1 MGTNPQELTTTPD
14 DVEAT
19 RSRLSRDIDE
29 LSDKVSPGRVVQRR
43 RQAAGHRLTSLR
55 DRVMGTAS
63 QLSPGGGSSG
73 GPGMGDRASGAAQ
86 HLAGTSK
93 DAARGAT
100 DTLTRTTE
108 GSPLAAGLVAFG
120 AGMVISALLPPSQ
133 AESQAVGRA
142 MGTAK
147 EHAGPVMDE
156 ARSVAQDVGQQLKD
170 SATDSAQQVA
180 ETGKVAAENVKEE
193 GKASTQEV
201 KDQAKT
207 S

>member
-43 RQAAGHRLTSLR
+43 RQAAGHRLTSMR

-63 QLSPGGGSSG
+63 QLSPGGGSG
-73 GPGMGDRASGAAQ
+73 GPGMGDRASGATQ
-86 HLAGTSK
+86 HLASTGK

-120 AGMVISALLPPSQ
+120 AGMVISALLPASQ

-147 EHAGPVMDE
+147 EHAGPVLDE
-156 ARSVAQDVGQQLKD
+156 ARSVAQDVGQQLKE

-180 ETGKVAAENVKEE
+180 ETGKMAAENVKEE